1 MFRNPITGLIIVIYI
16 DNLLLIARLVLSIE
30 EVVVVIREAFKIRL
44 LGKLYY
50 YLGIRVI
57 RDRSKR
63 QLIIIQ
69 DSYIDK
75 IAAKFGLT
83 SDNVGILLSKLI
95 ASRLTA
101 VPKGFYTI
109 SKDKELYQS
118 LVSLAV

>member
-1 MFRNPITGLIIVIYI
+1 M
-16 DNLLLIARLVLSIE
+16 IARLVSSIE
-30 EVVVVIREAFKIRL
+30 EVAAVIGEAFEIRS

-50 YLGIRVI
+50 YLGIRII

-63 QLIIIQ
+63 RLMIIQ

-83 SDNVGILLSKLI
+83 SDNAGIPLSKLI
-95 ASRLTA
+95 AGRLTT

-109 SKDKELYQS
+109 SKDKELY
-118 LVSLAV
+118 

>member
-1 MFRNPITGLIIVIYI
+1 MFRNPTTGLIIVIYI
-16 DNLLLIARLVLSIE
+16 DNLLLIARLVSSIE

-44 LGKLYY
+44 LGKLHY
-50 YLGIRVI
+50 YLDIRVI

-83 SDNVGILLSKLI
+83 SDNVGIPLSKLI
-95 ASRLTA
+95 ASRLIA
-101 VPKGFYTI
+101 VSKGFYTV
-109 SKDKELYQS
+109 SKDKELY
-118 LVSLAV
+118 